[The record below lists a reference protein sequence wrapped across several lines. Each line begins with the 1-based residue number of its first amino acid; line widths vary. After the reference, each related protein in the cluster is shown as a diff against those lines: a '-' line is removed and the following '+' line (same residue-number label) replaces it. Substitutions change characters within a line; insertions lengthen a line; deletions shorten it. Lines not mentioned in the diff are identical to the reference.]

1 MEIKI
6 VICDDER
13 SQREYLKKLV
23 ADWGRLRSYALEL
36 KEFDSA
42 EAFLF
47 DYEADSGADILLL
60 DIQMKRM
67 DGVTLAKSLRL
78 QNRHIQIVFVTGYA
92 EFISEGYEVAALHYL
107 MKPVGAE
114 KLRDVLDRAAAV
126 LSQPRRSAVF
136 ESENGRIR
144 IFTDDVML
152 AEAFAHEVELTL
164 KTGEKR
170 RVKAGISVVEK
181 TLGSGFFK
189 CHRSYVAGLKYIR
202 RVSRNSVQLENGVVI
217 PLARGQYA
225 ALNDAIIK
233 YFP

>member
-47 DYEADSGADILLL
+47 DYEVDSSADILLL

-67 DGVTLAKSLRL
+67 DGVTMAKSLRL

-126 LSQPRRSAVF
+126 LSQPKRSAMF

-202 RVSRNSVQLENGVVI
+202 RVSKNSVQLENGVEI